1 MADANNQ
8 EQEELNVVI
17 IGDEQQ
23 PGGEGQGTSEGQD
36 SAGAGGGDEDDSG
49 HEVDL
54 DDLEE
59 RAGRVD
65 EELEG
70 ANTEAERNEIREQ
83 RKLQRKQRREQNR
96 ERFNSIV
103 RENASLRQQLTDN
116 NRRLLALEGNQ
127 AGAQLERL
135 NQTAEGI
142 DRAISALEGAIA
154 EASSKQDGQTV
165 ALATRRMAEAM
176 AAKKQVGD
184 AIEQFK
190 RVMNAPPQ
198 TPTNPELV
206 RRSSEWYAANKWY
219 KGPNSKERD
228 SLILTAIDNSVAA
241 DGFDPATKEYWD
253 ELNARM
259 KTSLPHRANG
269 ADNSP
274 SVNGQRPNATP
285 PARRQPVAGGGN
297 NGADGAGSSGTG
309 KTFRL
314 SRERYEAMKESGAWD
329 DPVRKRDMI
338 KRFQEMDAKLARER
352 R

>member
-17 IGDEQQ
+17 IGDEQPGGGEQ
-23 PGGEGQGTSEGQD
+23 GSAAEGQGGEGQAEGE
-36 SAGAGGGDEDDSG
+36 DEG

-116 NRRLLALEGNQ
+116 IRRLLALEGNQ

-142 DRAISALEGAIA
+142 DRAISALEVAIA

-165 ALATRRMAEAM
+165 ALATRRMTEAM

-184 AIEQFK
+184 AIDQFK
-190 RVMNAPPQ
+190 RVMNTPQ
-198 TPTNPELV
+198 QQPTNPELV
-206 RRSSEWYAANKWY
+206 RRSSEWFANNKWY
-219 KGPNSKERD
+219 KGPQSKERD

-241 DGFDPATKEYWD
+241 DGFDPTTKEYWD

-274 SVNGQRPNATP
+274 PVNGQRSNTT

-329 DPVRKRDMI
+329 DPVRRRDMI